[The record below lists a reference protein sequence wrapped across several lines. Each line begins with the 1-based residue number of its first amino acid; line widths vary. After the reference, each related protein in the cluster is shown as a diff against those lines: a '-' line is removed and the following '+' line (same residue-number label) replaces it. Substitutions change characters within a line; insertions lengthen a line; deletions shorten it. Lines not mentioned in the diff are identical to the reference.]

1 MEKLIMELHTEH
13 KEWLN
18 KLSFYKDDLQ
28 IMQNRLNEI
37 VSRNTSKELMVNLE
51 HFQNQLIIQH
61 EQIDILK
68 HEINEHEKAI
78 EKSIIDNPV
87 ASDHRKMNDHTEYRD
102 KMIRFEDLFHDLRKD
117 LMSFVAKWM

>member
-28 IMQNRLNEI
+28 VMQNRLDEI

-68 HEINEHEKAI
+68 HEINEHEKSI

-87 ASDHRKMNDHTEYRD
+87 ASDHRKMNDHSEYRD
-102 KMIRFEDLFHDLRKD
+102 KMLRFEDLFHELRKD

>member
-1 MEKLIMELHTEH
+1 MEKLITELHTEH

-28 IMQNRLNEI
+28 VFQNRLDEI
-37 VSRNTSKELMVNLE
+37 VRKNTSKELMVNLE

-61 EQIDILK
+61 EQIDILR
-68 HEINEHEKAI
+68 HEINEHEKSI

-87 ASDHRKMNDHTEYRD
+87 ASDHRKMTDHSEYRD
-102 KMIRFEDLFHDLRKD
+102 KMLRFEDLFHELRKD